1 MTRQNNNPSTEIHEE
16 RNRHGDTDE
25 EMRDDAPNEPEL
37 SGNINDTTIA
47 EYFLQSCEAQEERD
61 KKTYDLM
68 IVLCRNVDALV
79 DNVLATGRRLSAPAA
94 VKA

>member
-1 MTRQNNNPSTEIHEE
+1 MEQARAIVAPLY
-16 RNRHGDTDE
+16 
-25 EMRDDAPNEPEL
+25 DALNEPEL

-79 DNVLATGRRLSAPAA
+79 DKTLDECGGNQVVSRVVADLQACMNASMTTHL
-94 VKA
+94 